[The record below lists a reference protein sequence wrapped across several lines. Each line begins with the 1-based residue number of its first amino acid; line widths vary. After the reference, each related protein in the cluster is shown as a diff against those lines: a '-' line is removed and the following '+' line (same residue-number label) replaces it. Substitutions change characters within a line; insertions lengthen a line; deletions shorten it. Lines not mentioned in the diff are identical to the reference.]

1 MTVGQHRQIV
11 HTVAVEVPH
20 DHGDTQLAPLV
31 SLRLLHIIPGMVVI
45 IAHQQAVALAAF
57 GEFLI
62 AAIVVPFL
70 NLTAACLIPR
80 GLLRGI
86 DHNAFLAV
94 TVKVTGHDIEEAA
107 VGVSRH
113 FKVVS
118 VKHIAEVANLYL
130 PAAV

>member
-1 MTVGQHRQIV
+1 
-11 HTVAVEVPH
+11 
-20 DHGDTQLAPLV
+20 
-31 SLRLLHIIPGMVVI
+31 MVVI
-45 IAHQQAVALAAF
+45 IAHQQAVALAAL
-57 GEFLI
+57 GECLV

-86 DHNAFLAV
+86 DHDAFLAV

-130 PAAV
+130 LAAV

>member
-20 DHGDTQLAPLV
+20 GHGDTQLAPLIA
-31 SLRLLHIIPGMVVI
+31 LRVLHIIPRMVVI

-57 GEFLI
+57 GERLI

-86 DHNAFLAV
+86 DHDAFLAV

-107 VGVSRH
+107 VGVGRNL
-113 FKVVS
+113 KIVS
-118 VKHIAEVANLYL
+118 IKHIAEVANLYQL
-130 PAAV
+130 AAV

>member
-1 MTVGQHRQIV
+1 
-11 HTVAVEVPH
+11 
-20 DHGDTQLAPLV
+20 
-31 SLRLLHIIPGMVVI
+31 MVVI
-45 IAHQQAVALAAF
+45 IAHQQAVALAAL
-57 GEFLI
+57 GECLI

-86 DHNAFLAV
+86 DHDAFLAI

-107 VGVSRH
+107 VGVGRNLKSACI
-113 FKVVS
+113 
-118 VKHIAEVANLYL
+118 KHIAEVANRYQ